1 MSRLTAFAARHDDSL
16 AWIAAGSVL
25 ATPLFLM
32 HAHGVVE
39 GLIGVTD
46 ACFLARCAQAGDWR
60 WLRTGW
66 VRLAFA
72 WWGWVLVCS
81 LANRDGIF
89 QAVLQFRLPLFIA
102 ALEFFALRDPG
113 VRRWLWRV
121 IAACAAW
128 ITAQSLLQL
137 ATGHNLFGNGRGA
150 AGELTGPFRKARAGP
165 PLSRILLP
173 VLIPLVAALLARRR
187 ALRTVGAYALL
198 LAGLCMM
205 VLINQ
210 RMPALLTAFGMV
222 VSALLLSRLRPV
234 VLAAIVA
241 GGTLVA
247 VSAVVSPPT
256 YQRLVVQFS
265 HQMEGFASS
274 HYGLTYTRAAE
285 IGRQHPWIGLGF
297 DGFRHGCPD
306 ERYFRPSLDGAEPL
320 GGGTEICTQ
329 HPHNFYMEALDSGG
343 VPGLLLFAALAVS
356 WLAAVGVG
364 LRHNPKPLRVGLFA
378 SILIQVWP
386 IASTG
391 AFSSMPM
398 GGWFFLLLG
407 WALAETRHRPAS
419 AASRG
424 TEASTPAPVTRP

>member
-1 MSRLTAFAARHDDSL
+1 MARLTEFAARHGDTL
-16 AWIAAGSVL
+16 PRIAAGSVL
-25 ATPLFLM
+25 AMPLFLM
-32 HAHGVVE
+32 HAHGVAEV
-39 GLIGVTD
+39 LIAVTD
-46 ACFLARCAQAGDWR
+46 ACFLACCAQAGDWR
-60 WLRTGW
+60 WLRTIW

-72 WWGWVLVCS
+72 WWGWVLICS

-102 ALEFFALRDPG
+102 ALEFFALRDPR

-128 ITAQSLLQL
+128 IAAQSLLQL
-137 ATGHNLFGNGRGA
+137 ATGHNLFGDGRGA

-173 VLIPLVAALLARRR
+173 VLIPPAAALLAGRR
-187 ALRTVGAYALL
+187 ALRTAGAYALL
-198 LAGLCMM
+198 LAGLCMI

-222 VSALLLSRLRPV
+222 ICALLLPRLRPV

-241 GGTLVA
+241 GGALIA
-247 VSAVVSPPT
+247 ASAVISPYT
-256 YQRLVVQFS
+256 YQRLVLSFS
-265 HQMEGFASS
+265 HQMEDFASS

-297 DGFRHGCPD
+297 DGFRHGCD
-306 ERYFRPSLDGAEPL
+306 EPRYFHPSFDGKEPQ
-320 GGGTEICTQ
+320 GGGGEICTQ

-343 VPGLLLFAALAVS
+343 VPGLLLFSALAAS
-356 WLAAVGVG
+356 WLASVGVG
-364 LRHNPKPLRVGLFA
+364 LWRNPAPLRVGLFA
-378 SILIQVWP
+378 SVLIQVWP

-407 WALAETRHRPAS
+407 WALAETRHRPTTTS
-419 AASRG
+419 PESG
-424 TEASTPAPVTRP
+424 GLKSILQTVV

>member
-1 MSRLTAFAARHDDSL
+1 MTRLADFAARHGDAL
-16 AWIAAGSVL
+16 PRVAAGSAL
-25 ATPLFLM
+25 AIPLFLM

-39 GLIGVTD
+39 GLIAVID
-46 ACFLARCAQAGDWR
+46 VCFLVRCAQAGDWR
-60 WLRTGW
+60 WLRTTW

-72 WWGWVLVCS
+72 WWGWVLICS
-81 LANRDGIF
+81 LANWDGVF

-102 ALEFFALRDPG
+102 ALQFFALEDPAT
-113 VRRWLWRV
+113 RRWMARV

-128 ITAQSLLQL
+128 IAAQCLLQF

-173 VLIPLVAALLARRR
+173 VLIPPAAALLASRR
-187 ALRTVGAYALL
+187 AIRTAGAYALL

-205 VLINQ
+205 VLISQ

-222 VSALLLSRLRPV
+222 VCALLLPRLRPV

-241 GGTLVA
+241 GGALIA
-247 VSAVVSPPT
+247 ASAVIAPFT
-256 YQRLVVQFS
+256 YQRLVVSFS
-265 HQMEGFASS
+265 HQMEDFASS

-285 IGRQHPWIGLGF
+285 IGRQHPWLGLGF
-297 DGFRHGCPD
+297 DGYRHGCD
-306 ERYFRPSLDGAEPL
+306 EPRYFRPSFDGKEPQ
-320 GGGTEICTQ
+320 GGGSGICTQ

-343 VPGLLLFAALAVS
+343 VPGLLLFSALAAT
-356 WLAAVGVG
+356 WLASVGVG
-364 LRHNPKPLRVGLFA
+364 LWRNPAPLRVGLFA
-378 SILIQVWP
+378 SVLIQVWP

-407 WALAETRHRPAS
+407 WALAETRHRDRGSAPAQ
-419 AASRG
+419 
-424 TEASTPAPVTRP
+424 